1 MREPEEEVDE
11 LARLVI
17 GAAIEVHR
25 TLGPGFREALYE
37 EALAIEMGL
46 RGIGFVRQALVEVS
60 YKGAQ
65 IGSGRF
71 DFLVGERLIVELK
84 SVEALH
90 PLHRAQ
96 VASYLQAADLSLGL
110 LLNFNCALM
119 KDGITRVLRRR

>member
-11 LARLVI
+11 LARRVI
-17 GAAIEVHR
+17 GGAIEVHR

-37 EALAIEMGL
+37 EALAIEVGL

-71 DFLVGERLIVELK
+71 DFLVGGAIGRGAEVGGGAP
-84 SVEALH
+84 S
-90 PLHRAQ
+90 
-96 VASYLQAADLSLGL
+96 ASS
-110 LLNFNCALM
+110 CA
-119 KDGITRVLRRR
+119 GGVLPPGY